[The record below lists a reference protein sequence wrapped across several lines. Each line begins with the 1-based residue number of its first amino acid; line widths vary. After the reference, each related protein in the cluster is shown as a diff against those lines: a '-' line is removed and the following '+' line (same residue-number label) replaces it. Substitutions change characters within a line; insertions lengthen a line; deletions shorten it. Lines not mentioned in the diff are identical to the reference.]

1 MVTNLEFD
9 PEGFGARLRRA
20 IERDETNQSKLAVR
34 IGQPRSRVSEW
45 VCGKRVPSLQDV
57 IAMAGEL
64 RVSLDWLVT
73 GVESTTPERAVVDEL
88 AQLAPSLLPIVS
100 QAERLARE

>member
-1 MVTNLEFD
+1 MTKSGFD
-9 PEGFGARLRRA
+9 PENFGARLRRA
-20 IERDETNQSKLAVR
+20 IERAETSQSRLAEK

-45 VCGKRVPSLQDV
+45 VRGKRVPRLQDV
-57 IAMAGEL
+57 IAIATEL

-73 GVESTTPERAVVDEL
+73 GTVTTTPERAVVDEL
-88 AQLAPSLLPIVS
+88 AQLAPALLPIVS